1 MLKGSIPAIITP
13 FSKGEVD
20 FDCFANLLKWQIKEG
35 ISGVTV
41 CGTTGESPTLTHDEH
56 MKLVEFAVKVAGG
69 KIPVIAG
76 TGSNSTKEAI
86 EFTKHAYKSG
96 ANYGLVVT
104 PYYNKPNQKGLIN
117 HFKKIAKVTPL
128 KQIIYNIPGRSIV
141 DLSYESFKELNKI
154 SNIVGI
160 KDASND
166 LSRPLVMRTFMKK
179 NFNYISGEDGTI
191 AGYLAQGGHGCIS
204 VTANVAPGL
213 TSKLHYYWQVKN
225 YRQFDLVN
233 MKLAPLSQILFSEP
247 SPTPSKYALSLMGKC
262 KVDVREPLTDLSPET
277 KKQVRKVL
285 KDLKFI

>member
-20 FDCFANLLKWQIKEG
+20 FDCFANLLKWQIKGG

-56 MKLVEFAVKVAGG
+56 MKLVEFAVKVAGR

-96 ANYGLVVT
+96 ANYGLVMT

-128 KQIIYNIPGRSIV
+128 KPV
-141 DLSYESFKELNKI
+141 SYTHLTLPTI
-154 SNIVGI
+154 
-160 KDASND
+160 
-166 LSRPLVMRTFMKK
+166 LLV
-179 NFNYISGEDGTI
+179 
-191 AGYLAQGGHGCIS
+191 
-204 VTANVAPGL
+204 
-213 TSKLHYYWQVKN
+213 
-225 YRQFDLVN
+225 
-233 MKLAPLSQILFSEP
+233 
-247 SPTPSKYALSLMGKC
+247 
-262 KVDVREPLTDLSPET
+262 
-277 KKQVRKVL
+277 
-285 KDLKFI
+285 

>member
-56 MKLVEFAVKVAGG
+56 MKLVEFAVKVAGK

-166 LSRPLVMRTFMKK
+166 LSRPIVMRTFMKK

-204 VTANVAPGL
+204 VTANVAPSL

-225 YRQFDLVN
+225 YKQFDLVN

-247 SPTPSKYALSLMGKC
+247 SPTPSKHASSLMGKC
-262 KVDVREPLTDLSPET
+262 KADVREPLNDLSPET